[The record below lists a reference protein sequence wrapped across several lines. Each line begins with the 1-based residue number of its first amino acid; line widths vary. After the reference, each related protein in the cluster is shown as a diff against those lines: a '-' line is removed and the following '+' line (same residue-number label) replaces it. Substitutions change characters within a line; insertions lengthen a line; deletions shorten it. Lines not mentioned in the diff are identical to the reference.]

1 MDALNLQGQVKDAA
15 NKVALLEGEL
25 AFTKTLISVF
35 ERIDKLRQVLASI
48 ERAILEDQV
57 VDLSDVLIQAL
68 TELDDIRA
76 QHDTC
81 VAEVLKAKLTS
92 LREEVEKSLLFYW
105 NTLLR
110 VEVSSSSVSAQQAIQ
125 RMLNINHMECLLT
138 IIRQYSCHFECSF
151 RGIEYAWAA

>member
-25 AFTKTLISVF
+25 AFTKTLISVL

-48 ERAILEDQV
+48 ERAILEDQI

-68 TELDDIRA
+68 AELDDIRA

-138 IIRQYSCHFECSF
+138 IIRQCSCHFECSF